1 MTVSVAQKLFEMS
14 WGVGQGTALAQTID
28 PGITPKTDAPWI
40 TFLQDIGGWLQTTA
54 IVIGGIVAI
63 ILMIQMMFAKLNKRS
78 MDDETVSKF
87 MWVLVACA
95 IITAV
100 SSVIRWASGL
110 SVLFVFN

>member
-1 MTVSVAQKLFEMS
+1 MTLSLSEKVFELQL
-14 WGVGQGTALAQTID
+14 GLTQGTAQAAGID

-40 TFLQDIGGWLQTTA
+40 TFLQDVGGWLQTTA
-54 IVIGGIVAI
+54 VVIGGIVAI

-87 MWVLVACA
+87 MWVLVATA

-110 SVLFVFN
+110 SVLFVFS

>member
-1 MTVSVAQKLFEMS
+1 MTSSFSENMFQLQL
-14 WGVGQGTALAQTID
+14 GLAQGSVSANSID

-63 ILMIQMMFAKLNKRS
+63 ILMVQMMFSKLSKRS
-78 MDDETVSKF
+78 MDDEVVSKF
-87 MWVLVACA
+87 LWVLVACA

-110 SVLFVFN
+110 SALFIF